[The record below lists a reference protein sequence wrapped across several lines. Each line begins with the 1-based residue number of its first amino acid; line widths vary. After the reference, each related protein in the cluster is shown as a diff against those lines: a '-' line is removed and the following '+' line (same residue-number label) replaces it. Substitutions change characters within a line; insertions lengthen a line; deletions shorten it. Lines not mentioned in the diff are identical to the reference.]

1 MRHLLAVLAFAVSLF
16 AGFVV
21 FAGHGR
27 FDAASF
33 GFALLAVGIY
43 GIPVLI
49 AVYVYYVC
57 FRARWAATLALA
69 ACSAAAFAGAHVAG
83 ERWMQWLALASVLTA
98 AAFVH
103 HLVLSVAGSFEKPRT
118 ERINCRG

>member
-1 MRHLLAVLAFAVSLF
+1 MPGSLCSWAT
-16 AGFVV
+16 AGSTW
-21 FAGHGR
+21 R
-27 FDAASF
+27 
-33 GFALLAVGIY
+33 ALDLPCWLFGIY

-49 AVYVYYVC
+49 AVYAYYVC

-103 HLVLSVAGSFEKPRT
+103 HLVLSVAESFEKART
-118 ERINCRG
+118 ERIG